1 MNTDNETIRH
11 ADHRLRVARRVEDL
25 SGSSIFRINS
35 KAQALMQSGQEILR
49 LDAGEP
55 DFDTP
60 KPIIDAAKQA
70 LDDGFTR
77 YTPIGGLPGLKEAIQ
92 HKLKRDNH
100 LYYNADEILHTCG
113 AKQALFNACMTLL
126 NPMDEIVIP
135 TPNWGTYPS
144 IAKIA
149 WARIVE
155 APTRHED
162 GFILQPEVLDQ
173 CLTERTRVVIL
184 NTPNNPTGQVYSR
197 EALSALGN
205 VLLKYPDVFVLSDDI
220 YEHLRFTDEPYA
232 NILNVCPSLKDRTVL
247 INGVSKAYAM
257 TGWRVG
263 FAAGPARLVAE
274 MEKFQGQSTSH
285 TAAVSQKA
293 AEAALKG
300 SLDDVHR
307 MVRAFRERANL
318 VAEGLS
324 RIAAIDCHPAQGSFY
339 CLPNFERVIASLDGV
354 DDDQQLGDWLL
365 EELGIAMVPG
375 SAFNAPGHM
384 RMSFAADSNTL
395 KKAIDR
401 LQKAFG

>member
-1 MNTDNETIRH
+1 MNTDNETIHH
-11 ADHRLRVARRVEDL
+11 ADHHLRIARRVEDL
-25 SGSSIFRINS
+25 SGSSIFRINI
-35 KAQALMQSGQEILR
+35 KAHDLTERGQDILR

-60 KPIIDAAKQA
+60 KSIIDAAKQA

-77 YTPIGGLPGLKEAIQ
+77 YTPIDGLPGLKASIQ
-92 HKLKRDNH
+92 YKLKRDNNLH
-100 LYYNADEILHTCG
+100 YNLDEIMHTCG

-144 IAKIA
+144 IANIA

-155 APTRHED
+155 APTRYDE
-162 GFILQPEVLDQ
+162 GFVLQPDVLEK
-173 CLTERTRVVIL
+173 CLSDRTRVIIL

-205 VLLKYPDVFVLSDDI
+205 VLLKYPDVIVLSDDI
-220 YEHLRFTDEPYA
+220 YEHLRYTDEPFV
-232 NILNVCPSLKDRTVL
+232 NILNVCPSLKDRTVV

-263 FAAGPARLVAE
+263 FAAGPAQLIAE
-274 MEKFQGQSTSH
+274 MQKLQGESTSH

-293 AEAALKG
+293 AEAAFNG
-300 SLDDVHR
+300 NLDDVHK
-307 MVRAFRERANL
+307 MVKAFSRRAKM
-318 VAEGLS
+318 VADGLS
-324 RIAAIDCHPAQGSFY
+324 KIDAIDCHPAQGSFY
-339 CLPNFERVIASLDGV
+339 CLPNFERVIGSLDGV
-354 DDDQQLGDWLL
+354 DDDQQFGDWLL

-384 RMSFAADSNTL
+384 RLSFAASDDTL
-395 KKAIDR
+395 RKGLER

>member
-1 MNTDNETIRH
+1 MSTDNETVRH

-25 SGSSIFRINS
+25 SGSSIFRINA
-35 KAQALMQSGQEILR
+35 KAQALAGDGLDILR

-60 KPIIDAAKQA
+60 KPIIEAAKKA

-77 YTPIGGLPGLKEAIQ
+77 YTPIGGLPGLKEAIR
-92 HKLKRDNH
+92 HKLKRDNN
-100 LYYNADEILHTCG
+100 LYFNDDEILHTCG

-126 NPMDEIVIP
+126 GPTDEIVIP

-144 IAKIA
+144 LGIMA

-155 APTRHED
+155 APTRYED
-162 GFILQPEVLDQ
+162 RFILQPEVLEECLSDQ
-173 CLTERTRVVIL
+173 TRIVIL

-197 EALSALGN
+197 EELSALGN

-220 YEHLRFTDEPYA
+220 YEHLRYTDEPYA
-232 NILNVCPSLKDRTVL
+232 NILNVCPSLKNRTVV

-263 FAAGPARLVAE
+263 FAAGPADLIAE

-293 AEAALKG
+293 AEAAFKG
-300 SLDDVHR
+300 SLDDVHK
-307 MVRAFRERANL
+307 MVKVFRDRANM
-318 VAEGLS
+318 VADVLS
-324 RIAAIDCHPAQGSFY
+324 RIDAIDFHPAQGGFY

-354 DDDQQLGDWLL
+354 EDDQQLGDWLL

-384 RMSFAADSNTL
+384 RLSFAADNNTL
-395 KKAIDR
+395 KKGLDR
-401 LQKAFG
+401 LHKAFG

>member
-1 MNTDNETIRH
+1 MSSEAEEVRH
-11 ADHRLRVARRVEDL
+11 ADHHLRIARRVEDV
-25 SGSSIFRINS
+25 SGSSIFRINK
-35 KAQALMQSGQEILR
+35 KAQSLMEQGRDILR

-60 KPIIDAAKQA
+60 RYIIDAAKQA

-77 YTPIGGLPGLKEAIQ
+77 YTPIGGLPGLKEAIRY
-92 HKLKRDNH
+92 KLKRDNN

-144 IAKIA
+144 IANIA

-162 GFILQPEVLDQ
+162 GFILQPDVLEE
-173 CLTERTRVVIL
+173 CLTERTRVIIL

-205 VLLKYPDVFVLSDDI
+205 VLLKYPDIFVLSDDI
-220 YEHLRFTDEPYA
+220 YEHLRYTDEPYA
-232 NILNVCPSLKDRTVL
+232 NILNVCPSLKDRTVV

-263 FAAGPARLVAE
+263 FAAGPAHLIAE

-293 AEAALKG
+293 AEAAFNG
-300 SLDDVHR
+300 NLDDVHK
-307 MVRAFRERANL
+307 MVKAFRERARM
-318 VAEGLS
+318 VADGLA
-324 RIAAIDCHPAQGSFY
+324 RIDAIDCHPAQGSFY
-339 CLPNFERVIASLDGV
+339 CLPNFERVIESLDGV

-375 SAFNAPGHM
+375 SAFNALGHM
-384 RMSFAADSNTL
+384 RLSFAADNDTL
-395 KKAIDR
+395 KKGLER